1 MAQNLDRKRY
11 DVLNAMLKERQSEIR
26 ARRRSLREVLP
37 AELAQVKDA
46 EEQSVQDF
54 ARGMD
59 FALMEMEFD
68 TLRKIDDALLRLEE
82 GSYGVCAECDER
94 ISEARLRAL
103 PFASLCRDCQE
114 HEEERVRVQPRVDF
128 DADPAASGRGR
139 RPAERAPL
147 GAASIIADVTRGI
160 RHSRA

>member
-1 MAQNLDRKRY
+1 
-11 DVLNAMLKERQSEIR
+11 
-26 ARRRSLREVLP
+26 
-37 AELAQVKDA
+37 
-46 EEQSVQDF
+46 
-54 ARGMD
+54 MD

-94 ISEARLRAL
+94 ISEARLHAL

>member
-94 ISEARLRAL
+94 ISEARLHAL